1 MQLAGILGAAKC
13 ATLTVAVAFGVALSG
28 AAKAENMADAMI
40 GAYNTSGLLEQN
52 RALLRAAD
60 EDVAVAISALRP
72 IIDWTT
78 RITRQLAETG
88 IHDVTRVPAHSS
100 TVFSGLELSMLLY
113 DGGASRLG
121 VQVAKE
127 TVLSARQTLVDV
139 EQEILLR
146 AVRAYMNVLLT
157 QENVSLQVNSVRLGS
172 EELRAAQDRFDVG
185 EVTRTDVALAESR
198 LAASRSDLADA
209 RGFLDN
215 AKAEYTNAVGHPP
228 VALAK
233 QPPLPQGPAS
243 VEAAQSLARRNHPQ
257 ILAAQH
263 SVSAAELAVLQ
274 SSKSLGPTA
283 TLFGD
288 IGLTEDVS
296 DSGFRHEAR
305 VGVALR
311 QNIYSGG
318 RLAAGYRRVMA
329 GRDAQRSILLTTQRD
344 VAQSVN
350 NAFVRLEVSRASLTA
365 ANERVRAAQVAFDGI
380 REEATLGARTTL
392 DVLTAE
398 QELLNA
404 QTARISDLA
413 ERSIASY
420 ELLARQGLLTAERL
434 KLGVQIYDPTI
445 YYNLVK
451 DAPANLSKQS
461 KDLNRVLE
469 ALGKR

>member
-1 MQLAGILGAAKC
+1 MQLAGLFGATRGATLAVAVILGSAMPGP
-13 ATLTVAVAFGVALSG
+13 AT
-28 AAKAENMADAMI
+28 AENMADALV

-60 EDVAVAISALRP
+60 EDVAISLSALRP

-78 RITRQLAETG
+78 RVTRQLAQNG
-88 IHDVTRVPAHSS
+88 VHDISRIS
-100 TVFSGLELSMLLY
+100 THGSTFFTGLELSMLVY

-127 TVLSARQTLVDV
+127 SVLSARQTLVDI

-146 AVRAYMNVLLT
+146 GVRAYMNVLLT
-157 QENVSLQVNSVRLGS
+157 QENVSLQENSVRLGG

-209 RGFLDN
+209 RGFLVN
-215 AKAEYTNAVGHPP
+215 ARAEYTNAVGHAPGT
-228 VALAK
+228 LAG
-233 QPPLPQGPAS
+233 QPALPQRAAS
-243 VEAAQSLARRNHPQ
+243 IESAQALARRNHPL

-263 SVSAAELAVLQ
+263 SVSASELAVLQ
-274 SSKSLGPTA
+274 SSKTLGPTA
-283 TLFGD
+283 SLVGD
-288 IGLTEDVS
+288 VGIRESLT
-296 DSGFRHEAR
+296 DSGFRHDAS
-305 VGVALR
+305 VGLVLR

-329 GRDAQRSILLTTQRD
+329 GRDAQRANLLTVERD

-392 DVLTAE
+392 DVLTSE

-434 KLGVQIYDPTI
+434 NLGVQIYDPTI

-451 DAPANLSKQS
+451 NAPAKMSQQS
-461 KDLNRVLE
+461 KDLDRVLE